1 VVHLALRDRLG
12 ESGTQALT
20 EYVERNGEMWR
31 DDVVSTCLDRTD
43 ARFHEYTRRIDD
55 MVTRIVHQLGDM
67 RVELLRWSFAFW
79 LGQVLV
85 MAALLKLMLQ

>member
-1 VVHLALRDRLG
+1 
-12 ESGTQALT
+12 
-20 EYVERNGEMWR
+20 M
-31 DDVVSTCLDRTD
+31 DRTD